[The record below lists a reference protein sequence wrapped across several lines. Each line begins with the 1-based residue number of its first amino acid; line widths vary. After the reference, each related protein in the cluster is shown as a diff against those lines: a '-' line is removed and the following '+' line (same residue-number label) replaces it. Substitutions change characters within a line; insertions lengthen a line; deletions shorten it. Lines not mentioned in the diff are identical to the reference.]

1 MRRMNWLQRLVMKL
15 FPRSRAAKKAA
26 NDDGLGVRLM
36 AVGMSEANRPFPR
49 STRRRRNNAA

>member
-1 MRRMNWLQRLVMKL
+1 MKRMNWFQKLLMKL
-15 FPRSRAAKKAA
+15 FPRSRVAKQAA
-26 NDDGLGVRLM
+26 NDETLEVRLM